1 MSLTSPPK
9 HVVIVGAGLSGLSLA
24 LALQKVG
31 IPCSIYEARSES
43 YSIGGGITLSPN
55 GLRILEKFGVYP
67 RVKQRGFHFET
78 LAFKNDAGETT
89 DVYYFG
95 SKKLYG
101 YRAFRITRQLM
112 IDEMKKML
120 SEQGIQIH
128 HNMCFSQVI
137 SETLEQVEIKFA
149 DESTAYASI
158 LIGSD
163 GIYSSVRKY
172 VVPSVNP
179 VYSGITA
186 INGVIPRSRMRIPE
200 GYHLPATVMAK
211 PGAFLLVP
219 QEPDGLEL
227 LIGAQRRFPD
237 RDKEGWKKLR
247 DNKQELLNMLRE
259 SQQDWPDIVQSVLEE
274 APVEKMGIWPFY
286 GMPKLEKWAS
296 ASDRVII
303 VGDAAHAI
311 PPTAGQ
317 GVNQAFEDVNMLAI
331 LLSKLSSN
339 IALPNALQFWQSYRQ
354 ERVDKIMELTKQMN
368 AKRLPPSEQAKLP
381 PGAIWVDEA
390 ATRGEGGQLTWL
402 YKTDLD
408 HDVAQWIAMREAL

>member
-9 HVVIVGAGLSGLSLA
+9 HVIIVGAGLSGLSLA

-31 IPCSIYEARSES
+31 VPCSIYEARSES

-55 GLRILEKFGVYP
+55 GLRILDKLGVYP

-95 SKKLYG
+95 SEKLYG
-101 YRAFRITRQLM
+101 YQGFRIARQLM

-120 SEQGIQIH
+120 IEQGIQVH

-137 SETLEQVEIKFA
+137 SDTPEQVEIKFA
-149 DESTAYASI
+149 DGSTASASI

-172 VVPSVNP
+172 VVPSADP

-186 INGVIPRSRMRIPE
+186 INGVIPRSRIRIPE

-227 LIGAQRRFPD
+227 LFGAQRRFPD
-237 RDKEGWKKLR
+237 RDKEEWKKLR
-247 DNKQELLNMLRE
+247 DNKQELLNMLRQ

-286 GMPKLEKWAS
+286 GIPKLERWAS
-296 ASDRVII
+296 ACDRVII

-317 GVNQAFEDVNMLAI
+317 GVNQAFEDVDLLVI

-339 IALPNALQFWQSYRQ
+339 ITLPNALHFWQSYRQ
-354 ERVDKIMELTKQMN
+354 ERVDKILELTKQMN
-368 AKRLPPSEQAKLP
+368 AKRLPPSEQANLP
-381 PGAIWVDEA
+381 PSAIWADKA
-390 ATRGEGGQLTWL
+390 ATHGEGEQLMWL
-402 YKTDLD
+402 YKSDSGL
-408 HDVAQWIAMREAL
+408 DVAQWIAQREAQ

>member
-1 MSLTSPPK
+1 MSSTSPPK

-43 YSIGGGITLSPN
+43 YSIGGGITVSPN
-55 GLRILEKFGVYP
+55 GLRILDRLGVYP
-67 RVKQRGFHFET
+67 KVKQRGFHFET
-78 LAFKNDAGETT
+78 LAFKNEAGETT

-95 SKKLYG
+95 SEKLYG
-101 YRAFRITRQLM
+101 YQAFRITRQLM
-112 IDEMKKML
+112 IDEMKRML
-120 SEQGIQIH
+120 SEQGIQVH
-128 HNMCFSQVI
+128 HNMCFSQIV
-137 SETLEQVEIKFA
+137 SETPEQVEIKFA
-149 DESTAYASI
+149 DGSTASASI

-172 VVPSVNP
+172 VVRSADP

-200 GYHLPATVMAK
+200 GYHLPATVMAE

-286 GMPKLEKWAS
+286 GIPKLEKWAS
-296 ASDRVII
+296 TSNRVII

-331 LLSKLSSN
+331 LLSKLSSK
-339 IALPNALQFWQSYRQ
+339 IGLPDALQFWQSYRQ
-354 ERVDKIMELTKQMN
+354 ERVDKILELTKQMN

-381 PGAIWVDEA
+381 PDAIWTDEA
-390 ATRGEGGQLTWL
+390 ASRGEGGQLMWL
-402 YKTDLD
+402 YKPDLD
-408 HDVAQWIAMREAL
+408 HDVAQWIGQQEAQ